1 MSVTTSVPMV
11 AVRATHIGGYVFV
24 RVAHILAAG
33 KAPVL
38 VIGASRAV
46 DGLSA
51 LRSWSSGREKQRSL
65 WYRIKQIMRLGWVNL
80 TKVRM

>member
-11 AVRATHIGGYVFV
+11 AVRATHIGEYVFV
-24 RVAHILAAG
+24 RAAHILAAG

-51 LRSWSSGREKQRSL
+51 LRSWSYVRSGSVDR
-65 WYRIKQIMRLGWVNL
+65 YGMVWVHRGCISPISGHL
-80 TKVRM
+80 C